1 METKIEPNFSTC
13 PPESFGNCHRVSC
26 LFHFYDDFEVQVG
39 IEISAAFVLLTYDSL
54 SRECFFEEGKRISD
68 FRKWISNE
76 EEEGEK
82 FLYFEEGEEER
93 ERWEEEEANLEEM
106 DNENETRVSSFVVYR
121 GFEIID
127 RWNIY
132 IYIYHEI
139 IQDGTIEVEIW

>member
-82 FLYFEEGEEER
+82 FLYFEEAEEER
-93 ERWEEEEANLEEM
+93 ERGERRKKRTWKKWIM
-106 DNENETRVSSFVVYR
+106 KMKR
-121 GFEIID
+121 GFRLLSFI
-127 RWNIY
+127 
-132 IYIYHEI
+132 
-139 IQDGTIEVEIW
+139 VALK